1 MGVRYL
7 GASGS
12 RKWLLAMDGGERP
25 ATTSH
30 KAPHPFV

>member
-12 RKWLLAMDGGERP
+12 RKLLLAMDGGERL
-25 ATTSH
+25 ATSH
-30 KAPHPFV
+30 KALHPFV